1 MLAVIIDNAPAAMRV
16 CVCAIVPSSPCVS
29 PGDAREVSHVLT
41 LWFQGEPGLAS
52 SSGSSLTDLDLVKFK
67 LAPAC
72 VDISDLVLEN
82 EGSAE
87 GLACMVSSLGACRL
101 ACGAQLSGWGAI

>member
-1 MLAVIIDNAPAAMRV
+1 MRQSGLKLWLWRCPAAAS
-16 CVCAIVPSSPCVS
+16 CCWLSLLTPPLPPCVP

-52 SSGSSLTDLDLVKFK
+52 GSSSSRLADLDLVKFK

-87 GLACMVSSLGACRL
+87 GLACMVRR
-101 ACGAQLSGWGAI
+101 